1 VALRRRLRLGGAAL
15 AAAVAVGAAWVSGPG
30 NADTARAGADL
41 RPNIVFITTD
51 DQTLAAFN
59 SRTMPYTVANVAGAG
74 TTFANSVVTLPLCC
88 PSRAVHITGQ
98 YGHNNGILNNK
109 PGYPALRDKRNVLP
123 TWLKNGGYATLHVGR
138 YLNEYPKGK
147 RTKPAPGWDEWHTAL
162 ERRTYFDYDLMV
174 NRKRVEHG
182 DKQKDYLTRVLNK
195 SAVQLVRRYAPRAQP
210 FFLQFDQFAPHAGPG
225 VKKGPCAGDDTADP
239 DPKDFGQFAAEPV
252 PRPPSFDEEDI
263 SDKPSFIRKVGRITE
278 RRLKEITERYRCAL
292 ASLRA
297 VDRGVA
303 AVDAALA
310 QAGEL
315 ERTVVIFTSDN
326 GFFNGEHRLAR
337 EKIRPYE
344 EALRVPLVMRIP
356 QTVAGPTVPT
366 VNELVANIDLA
377 PTILELAGA
386 SPCIPGGG
394 CRVMDGRS
402 LLGLAAGQGGWPQD
416 RGIVLEFKVTDP
428 EFGTSSSCAYRGIRT
443 PSQVYLEHTSIPNP
457 VTGVCQPGDE
467 REHYDLNAD
476 PFQLQNLYPA
486 PDSSPAATLQ
496 SQLASRLS
504 VLADCAGIEG
514 RDPLPPSGHYCQ

>member
-1 VALRRRLRLGGAAL
+1 VASRRRLRLGGAAL
-15 AAAVAVGAAWVSGPG
+15 AAAAAVGGAWAAGAG
-30 NADTARAGADL
+30 ITDTARAGAGP

-59 SRTMPYTVANVAGAG
+59 SRTMPYTTANVAGAG
-74 TTFANSVVTLPLCC
+74 TTFANSVVSLPLCC

-98 YGHNNGILNNK
+98 YGHNNAILNNK

-123 TWLKNGGYATLHVGR
+123 TWLKSAGYATLHVGR

-147 RTKPAPGWDEWHTAL
+147 GTKPGPGWDEWYTVL
-162 ERRTYFDYDLMV
+162 ERRRYFDYDLFV

-182 DKQKDYLTRVLNK
+182 DKKKDYLTQVLNK
-195 SAVQLVRRYAPRAQP
+195 SAVQLVRQYAPREEP
-210 FFLQFDQFAPHAGPG
+210 FFLQLDQFAPHSGPG

-239 DPKDFGQFAAEPV
+239 DPKDFAQFAAEPV

-356 QTVAGPTVPT
+356 QAVAGPTVPT
-366 VNELVANIDLA
+366 VNELVANIDVA

-402 LLGLAAGQGGWPQD
+402 LLGLALGQGGWPQD

-428 EFGTSSSCAYRGIRT
+428 EFGTSSSCAYRGLRT
-443 PSQVYLEHTSIPNP
+443 PTQVYIEHTSIPNP
-457 VTGVCQPGDE
+457 VTGVCEPGDE

-476 PFQLQNLYPA
+476 PFQLENLYPA
-486 PDSSPAATLQ
+486 PDSSPAATRQ
-496 SQLASRLS
+496 SELASRLS